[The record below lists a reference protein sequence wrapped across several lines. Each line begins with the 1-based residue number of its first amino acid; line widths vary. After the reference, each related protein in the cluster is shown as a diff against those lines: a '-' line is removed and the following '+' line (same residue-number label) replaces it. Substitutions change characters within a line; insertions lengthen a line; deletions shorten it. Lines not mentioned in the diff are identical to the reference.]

1 MNDPLATPLGGGALV
16 GPGSQPADFD
26 GGTLDYMVMPDGMAI
41 FSAAN
46 VPEADAAQAVP
57 HGVAAGDAI
66 LAALTRVVGGAG
78 PQRVDLSHLDA
89 ANLAFVDQLLGE
101 GEVSVIFG
109 TDIQI
114 QESVLAGVWRVRES
128 DAAGRRLRD
137 YVDCGPFPTG
147 VVERAFDGARDAA
160 ILPETAR
167 PNIFNAPPLI
177 AEINEHVPRA
187 GATGGPGHVINLSL
201 LPHTEEDLAFL
212 DEALGRGGLVVLSRG
227 YGNCRIRSTGTRGCW
242 WTQYFNSQ
250 DTLILNSIEIC
261 AIPQV
266 ALAAVE
272 DLADSVERLTEI
284 MEIYR

>member
-1 MNDPLATPLGGGALV
+1 MNDAHGGALV
-16 GPGSQPADFD
+16 GPGSQPGDFD
-26 GGTLDYMVMPDGMAI
+26 GGRLDYMVMPDGMAI

-46 VPEADAAQAVP
+46 VPEADEAQAVP
-57 HGVAAGDAI
+57 QGVAAGDAI
-66 LAALTRVVGGAG
+66 LAALIRVVAGAR
-78 PQRVDLSHLDA
+78 PQQVDLTHLDA

-101 GEVSVIFG
+101 GEVSVMFG
-109 TDIQI
+109 TDVQA

-128 DAAGRRLRD
+128 NAAGRRLRD
-137 YVDCGPFPTG
+137 YVDCAPFPAG
-147 VVERAFDGARDAA
+147 LAERAFNGARGAA
-160 ILPETAR
+160 VLPETAR

-177 AEINEHVPRA
+177 AEINEHIPRVGEA
-187 GATGGPGHVINLSL
+187 GGAGHVINLSL

-212 DEALGRGGLVVLSRG
+212 DEALGRGGLVILSRG

-261 AIPQV
+261 AIPRV
-266 ALAAVE
+266 ALAAAE
-272 DLADSVERLTEI
+272 DLADSAERLREI

>member
-1 MNDPLATPLGGGALV
+1 MTDPMALGGGGLV

-26 GGTLDYMVMPDGMAI
+26 GGRLDYMVMPDGMAV

-46 VPEADAAQAVP
+46 VPEADAAQALP
-57 HGVAAGDAI
+57 QGVAAGEAI
-66 LAALTRVVGGAG
+66 LAALSRMVDGAG
-78 PQRVDLSHLDA
+78 PQRVDLTHLDG

-101 GEVSVIFG
+101 GEVSVVFG
-109 TDIQI
+109 TDVQV

-128 DAAGRRLRD
+128 DGSGRCRRD

-147 VVERAFDGARDAA
+147 LVERAFDGARAQA

-167 PNIFNAPPLI
+167 PNIFNAPPLV
-177 AEINEHVPRA
+177 AEINEHIPRL
-187 GATGGPGHVINLSL
+187 GAAGGPGHVINLSL

-212 DEALGRGGLVVLSRG
+212 DEALGRGALVILSRG

-261 AIPQV
+261 ALPQV
-266 ALAAVE
+266 ALAAAE
-272 DLADSVERLTEI
+272 DLADSAERLGEI
-284 MEIYR
+284 LEIYR